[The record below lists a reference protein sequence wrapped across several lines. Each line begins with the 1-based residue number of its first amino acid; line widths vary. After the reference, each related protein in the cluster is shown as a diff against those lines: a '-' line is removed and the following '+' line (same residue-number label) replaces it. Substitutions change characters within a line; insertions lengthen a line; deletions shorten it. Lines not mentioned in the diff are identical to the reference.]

1 MAERGTP
8 DLISSQAP
16 FIQALV
22 QKSVTVITN
31 LAGRLTHWMLS
42 ESCAASQGAEG
53 KNLAPRLRIGR
64 DAWFAANIALPRTQK
79 SEESAIRLNVS
90 NEQQIPRRS

>member
-1 MAERGTP
+1 MAEHGTP

-16 FIQALV
+16 FIHALV

-31 LAGRLTHWMLS
+31 FEGRLTEGMLS
-42 ESCAASQGAEG
+42 ESRGPSQGAEG

-64 DAWFAANIALPRTQK
+64 DCLD
-79 SEESAIRLNVS
+79 SS
-90 NEQQIPRRS
+90 

>member
-22 QKSVTVITN
+22 QKSVTAITN

-42 ESCAASQGAEG
+42 ESCAASQGADGKKLGTKVAYREG
-53 KNLAPRLRIGR
+53 LL
-64 DAWFAANIALPRTQK
+64 
-79 SEESAIRLNVS
+79 VS
-90 NEQQIPRRS
+90 SI

>member
-16 FIQALV
+16 FIHALV
-22 QKSVTVITN
+22 QKSVTAITN
-31 LAGRLTHWMLS
+31 FAGRLTHWMLS

-53 KNLAPRLRIGR
+53 KKLAPRLRIGR
-64 DAWFAANIALPRTQK
+64 DYCVSSMSHLSFRGLLSPRNLLF
-79 SEESAIRLNVS
+79 R
-90 NEQQIPRRS
+90 